1 MDRYDCQDHRKP
13 SSLELCWIMGFMTSH
28 RSSRIW
34 KVRWKRGKWTG
45 YQLQAKSYI
54 RFLTHITSFN
64 LQWSYF
70 TDERSKG
77 LKSWMMSLKLYCR
90 YAMVPL
96 ETLEVHCG
104 RNLNL
109 GGVWKKSCKEIRL
122 FFSPKDQELDRYGVR
137 IRNFTHIILHHCK
150 CHQWKLEKG
159 NQMWEDLK
167 MESSDSILLEN

>member
-1 MDRYDCQDHRKP
+1 MTARITVNPALWSFAESWDSWLATGVHASGRLGGKGENELVTSYRP
-13 SSLELCWIMGFMTSH
+13 SLISGSWHTLPHLICNG
-28 RSSRIW
+28 
-34 KVRWKRGKWTG
+34 
-45 YQLQAKSYI
+45 
-54 RFLTHITSFN
+54 LT
-64 LQWSYF
+64 W
-70 TDERSKG
+70 DERSKD

-122 FFSPKDQELDRYGVR
+122 FFPPKDEELDRYGVR

-167 MESSDSILLEN
+167 MESSDSISLEN